1 MRVDNKVIRF
11 DVDSIIVVTESL
23 KNYHIDNKA
32 IIKFDVDSII
42 VATESLKKYHG
53 INAGRTK

>member
-1 MRVDNKVIRF
+1 MRVDNKAIKF
-11 DVDSIIVVTESL
+11 DVDSIIVATESL

-32 IIKFDVDSII
+32 IKFDVDSII